1 MADFRVFFDSRSR
14 LTRESGQKPGKVRKC
29 RNLAFCA
36 LLNFALFVPFERI
49 WVSCG
54 SWELTKHTNKQ
65 QTLQFFFSQSPTQL
79 TDNVHL
85 LELGLGLGLGLDLFL
100 SFLGSCLLAGLVL
113 LLVLVFWYLL
123 ACWAS
128 PIVHHLPW
136 PPLPLSDKI
145 PVCYISSQ
153 FLFIIIFAS
162 CI

>member
-1 MADFRVFFDSRSR
+1 MKVPKSRFMRFTQFRAFRAFRTDLGKLWLVGAHQTHKQIANIAIFF
-14 LTRESGQKPGKVRKC
+14 L
-29 RNLAFCA
+29 
-36 LLNFALFVPFERI
+36 
-49 WVSCG
+49 
-54 SWELTKHTNKQ
+54 
-65 QTLQFFFSQSPTQL
+65 QSPTQL
-79 TDNVHL
+79 TNNIYL
-85 LELGLGLGLGLDLFL
+85 LELGLGLSLSLDLFL

-136 PPLPLSDKI
+136 LPLLLSDKI

-153 FLFIIIFAS
+153 FLFIIIIFAL

>member
-1 MADFRVFFDSRSR
+1 MKVPKSRFMRFTQFRAFRAFRTD
-14 LTRESGQKPGKVRKC
+14 LGKLWLVG
-29 RNLAFCA
+29 AHQ
-36 LLNFALFVPFERI
+36 
-49 WVSCG
+49 
-54 SWELTKHTNKQ
+54 THKQ
-65 QTLQFFFSQSPTQL
+65 TANIAKKISQSPTQL
-79 TDNVHL
+79 TDDVHL
-85 LELGLGLGLGLDLFL
+85 LELSLGLGLGLDLFL

>member
-1 MADFRVFFDSRSR
+1 MKVPKSRFMR
-14 LTRESGQKPGKVRKC
+14 FTQ
-29 RNLAFCA
+29 FCA
-36 LLNFALFVPFERI
+36 FRAFRTDLGKLWLVGAHQ
-49 WVSCG
+49 
-54 SWELTKHTNKQ
+54 THKQ
-65 QTLQFFFSQSPTQL
+65 TAIIAKKILQSPTQL
-79 TDNVHL
+79 TDDVHL
-85 LELGLGLGLGLDLFL
+85 LELGLGLGLDLFL

-153 FLFIIIFAS
+153 FLFIIIIFAS

>member
-1 MADFRVFFDSRSR
+1 MPKSRFMRFTQFR
-14 LTRESGQKPGKVRKC
+14 
-29 RNLAFCA
+29 AFCA
-36 LLNFALFVPFERI
+36 FRTDLGKLWLVGAHQ
-49 WVSCG
+49 
-54 SWELTKHTNKQ
+54 THKQ
-65 QTLQFFFSQSPTQL
+65 TANIAKKKISQSPTQL

-85 LELGLGLGLGLDLFL
+85 LELGLGLGLDLFL

-153 FLFIIIFAS
+153 FLFIIIIFAS

>member
-1 MADFRVFFDSRSR
+1 MKVPKSRFMRFTQFRAFRAFRTD
-14 LTRESGQKPGKVRKC
+14 LGKLWLVG
-29 RNLAFCA
+29 AHQ
-36 LLNFALFVPFERI
+36 
-49 WVSCG
+49 
-54 SWELTKHTNKQ
+54 THKQ
-65 QTLQFFFSQSPTQL
+65 TANIAKKISQSPTQL
-79 TDNVHL
+79 TDDVHL
-85 LELGLGLGLGLDLFL
+85 LELGLGLGLDLFL
-100 SFLGSCLLAGLVL
+100 SFLGSCLLACLVL

-153 FLFIIIFAS
+153 FLFIIIIFAS

>member
-1 MADFRVFFDSRSR
+1 MKVPKSRFMRFTQFHAFRAFRMD
-14 LTRESGQKPGKVRKC
+14 LGKLWLVG
-29 RNLAFCA
+29 AHQ
-36 LLNFALFVPFERI
+36 
-49 WVSCG
+49 
-54 SWELTKHTNKQ
+54 THKQ
-65 QTLQFFFSQSPTQL
+65 TANIANFFSQIPTQL
-79 TDNVHL
+79 TDDVHL
-85 LELGLGLGLGLDLFL
+85 LGFGLGLGLGLDLFL
-100 SFLGSCLLAGLVL
+100 SFLSSCLLAGLVL

-153 FLFIIIFAS
+153 FLFIIIIFAS

>member
-1 MADFRVFFDSRSR
+1 MPKSRFMRFTQFRAFRAFRTD
-14 LTRESGQKPGKVRKC
+14 LGKLWLVG
-29 RNLAFCA
+29 AHQ
-36 LLNFALFVPFERI
+36 
-49 WVSCG
+49 
-54 SWELTKHTNKQ
+54 THKQ
-65 QTLQFFFSQSPTQL
+65 TANIAKKKFSQSPTQL

-85 LELGLGLGLGLDLFL
+85 LELGLGLGLSLDLFL

>member
-1 MADFRVFFDSRSR
+1 MKVPKSCFMRFTQFR
-14 LTRESGQKPGKVRKC
+14 
-29 RNLAFCA
+29 AFCA
-36 LLNFALFVPFERI
+36 FRTDLGKLWLVGAHQTHKQTANIAKNFL
-49 WVSCG
+49 
-54 SWELTKHTNKQ
+54 
-65 QTLQFFFSQSPTQL
+65 QSPTQL
-79 TDNVHL
+79 TDDVHL
-85 LELGLGLGLGLDLFL
+85 LELGLGLGLDLFL
-100 SFLGSCLLAGLVL
+100 SFLGSCLLACLVL

-153 FLFIIIFAS
+153 FLFIIIIFAS